1 MLFFGSI
8 RVPQREESIKK
19 QVIVIIEIILFGF
32 ILGVVQKWLDESASQ
47 IFPLWLQQLDIS
59 NYFGRL
65 SIWILLGTVISV
77 QASSPLKASIHTFCF
92 FISMLAGYY
101 LYCYYIVG
109 FLPISYMMIWV
120 VISFLSIFMAYICW
134 FAKGEGVIAIIISNG
149 ILGILFAQAFSL
161 TQGFYVYHIME
172 VITWIVGVVV
182 LYRQPKEFIVVLG
195 LSLVIAIM
203 YQSFIPYWG

>member
-1 MLFFGSI
+1 MLFFESI
-8 RVPQREESIKK
+8 RVPQKEESIKK
-19 QVIVIIEIILFGF
+19 QVKVIIEIILFGF
-32 ILGVVQKWLDESASQ
+32 VLGVVQKWLDESASQ

-109 FLPISYMMIWV
+109 FFTNKLYDDMGCYI
-120 VISFLSIFMAYICW
+120 IFIY
-134 FAKGEGVIAIIISNG
+134 
-149 ILGILFAQAFSL
+149 
-161 TQGFYVYHIME
+161 FYGLY
-172 VITWIVGVVV
+172 V
-182 LYRQPKEFIVVLG
+182 LVC
-195 LSLVIAIM
+195 
-203 YQSFIPYWG
+203 